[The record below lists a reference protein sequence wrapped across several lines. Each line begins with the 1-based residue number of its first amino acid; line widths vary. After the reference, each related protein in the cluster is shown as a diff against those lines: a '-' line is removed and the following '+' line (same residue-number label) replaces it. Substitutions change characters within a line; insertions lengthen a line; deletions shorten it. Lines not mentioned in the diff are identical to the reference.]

1 MASVLVAQ
9 LCFHYQWYYSPK
21 FYYDFNTT
29 IITSSNNSRNGSKS
43 VGGVG
48 ILMSQPPEVVVLAF
62 WLVDETPWKFQ
73 FFWNFELKFWNL
85 KIVEVETTISISIYL
100 LKLFKK
106 FQQFLEILL
115 QEITT
120 ISSKSCKEITKGS
133 I

>member
-1 MASVLVAQ
+1 
-9 LCFHYQWYYSPK
+9 
-21 FYYDFNTT
+21 
-29 IITSSNNSRNGSKS
+29 
-43 VGGVG
+43 VG